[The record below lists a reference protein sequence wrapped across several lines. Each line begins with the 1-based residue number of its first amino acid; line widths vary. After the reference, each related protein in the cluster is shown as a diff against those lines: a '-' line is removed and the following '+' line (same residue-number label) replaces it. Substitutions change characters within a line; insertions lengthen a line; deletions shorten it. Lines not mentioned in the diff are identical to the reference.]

1 MKSLKQRILEEMLID
16 DEFAYDLAKQLYLS
30 GRLKP
35 EYEGL
40 SFELLYNEVKGKI
53 KEQEKRGE
61 KEIVI

>member
-40 SFELLYNEVKGKI
+40 SFELLYNEVKGKS
-53 KEQEKRGE
+53 KNK
-61 KEIVI
+61 KKKAKKK